1 MSVNVDDCFET
12 VLGYTRSV
20 NNCIPAE
27 AITDYNVSKSGL
39 YIDEAKGIDQLI
51 LDSVD
56 SDIFTLMQRAYQN
69 AIKVFKMDVGKEI
82 MKYNQKN
89 QEKFSG
95 MIGYSQF
102 QNDLSLSGNYS
113 GLSMIMREMEGGKF
127 TLKKIGLMFN
137 KSKTFSIKIY
147 DSIHD
152 DYLYDIEVTSV
163 ANKFTYVSL
172 PTAIELPMK
181 NSEYHEPIQY
191 FFVFENNDPTF
202 MAKDAQ
208 VICNCGGAKWCFD
221 KYKPCFYTGAK
232 DRWMS
237 YAMVSGISGDVIADR
252 NRWTSFSRR
261 TNGISL
267 EGDFDCNYE
276 NVICNDNM
284 DYSNDPVVIGIAMA
298 LWHKTAENLLDAIL
312 QSPNPNRYTLI
323 GREESVV
330 NRDYHVQ
337 KYNEITMYVGENI
350 DVSKSGC
357 YVCKSAL
364 GYRNSTIKI

>member
-1 MSVNVDDCFET
+1 MSVNIDNCFESI
-12 VLGYTRSV
+12 LGYTRDIS
-20 NNCIPAE
+20 NCIAAE
-27 AITDYNVSKSGL
+27 PILDYNVSKSGL

-56 SDIFTLMQRAYQN
+56 TDIFTVMQRAYQN
-69 AIKVFKMDVGKEI
+69 AIKVFKMDIGRELL
-82 MKYNQKN
+82 KYNQKN
-89 QEKFSG
+89 QEKFTG

-102 QNDLSLSGNYS
+102 RNDISVHGNFAGFSL
-113 GLSMIMREMEGGKF
+113 IMREMEGGKF
-127 TLKKIGLMFN
+127 TLRKIGLMFN
-137 KSKTFSIKIY
+137 QSKTFNIRIY

-163 ANKFTYVSL
+163 ANKFTYVTL
-172 PTAIELPMK
+172 PAPIELQMK
-181 NSEYHEPIQY
+181 DSSFHEPIQY
-191 FFVFENNDPTF
+191 FFLYENSDNTF
-202 MAKDAQ
+202 KPKDGQ
-208 VICNCGGAKWCFD
+208 VTCNCGGVRWCFD

-237 YAMVSGISGDVIADR
+237 YAMGSGISGNDVSER
-252 NRWTSFSRR
+252 NLWTSFSKK

-276 NVICNDNM
+276 SVICNDDM
-284 DYSNDPVVIGIAMA
+284 EYDNDPINIGIAMA

-323 GREESVV
+323 GREESVA

-337 KYNEITMYVGENI
+337 KYNEIAMYIGQNI
-350 DVSKSGC
+350 DISKSGC
-357 YVCKSAL
+357 YVCKTAL
-364 GYRNSTIKI
+364 GYRNLTVRI